1 MEIKNA
7 TVELTYRHKETGDLF
22 QETKDLETKGY
33 KNVDMAQDV
42 KVIKPPLDLVS
53 KT

>member
-7 TVELTYRHKETGDLF
+7 TVELTYRHKETGELF
-22 QETKDLETKGY
+22 KARKDWEDKGD
-33 KNVDMAQDV
+33 KNADMAQDV
-42 KVIKPPLDLVS
+42 KVIMPPLDLMS